1 MIFKD
6 EARALIFLWEQG
18 FEWLDETN
26 LASRTAAVL
35 GRLDVVPRDVLEA
48 LDGIMNGKDKRM
60 GSDVYTVTRYLRSL
74 ADENKPQRNERQ
86 LILTR

>member
-6 EARALIFLWEQG
+6 EAQALIFLWEQG
-18 FEWLDETN
+18 FNWLDQSS

-35 GRLDVVPRDVLEA
+35 GRLDDVPKEVMEA
-48 LDGIMNGKDKRM
+48 LDGILNVRNRRV
-60 GSDVYTVTRYLRSL
+60 GSDVYTVTRYLRSI
-74 ADENKPQRNERQ
+74 AQENKRHRNERA